1 MILRIVLASVKEL
14 KVLELTGPRD
24 RMSPEIGP
32 NPSAT
37 IRTERGI
44 RKRTDG
50 LVGENPHQQ
59 RDLDGA
65 VAAAV
70 AAGLV
75 VQEFYEG
82 ETAATYAKRDGSP
95 VTDADLAA
103 DQAIR
108 TILTERFPNDAILSE
123 EGQND
128 HQRLRVSRCWIVDP
142 IDGTEQFIQRTG
154 EFDVLVALVENGRPQ
169 AVAGYQ
175 PSTRLLI
182 TALKDGGAWMRSGES
197 AWRRVRLK
205 PAGGQLRIG
214 TSKWFGSPDNAAI
227 IDSVAN
233 RLGVAQE
240 QPAVTG
246 FSPRIFLDPRDVDV
260 MIGVRPGADQTMA
273 SEWDF
278 AVADL
283 VIHEAGGMV
292 TDLTG
297 QQFRYNK
304 PIPINVGGLIA
315 AADPESHARVL
326 AALQR
331 ELDDL

>member
-1 MILRIVLASVKEL
+1 
-14 KVLELTGPRD
+14 
-24 RMSPEIGP
+24 
-32 NPSAT
+32 
-37 IRTERGI
+37 
-44 RKRTDG
+44 
-50 LVGENPHQQ
+50 LVGENPSLQ

-65 VAAAV
+65 ILAAL
-70 AAGLV
+70 AAGAV

-123 EGQND
+123 EGQD
-128 HQRLRVSRCWIVDP
+128 DVRRLNVSRCWIVDP
-142 IDGTEQFIQRTG
+142 IDGTEQFIRRTG
-154 EFDVLVALVENGRPQ
+154 EFDVLVALVENGRPL

-182 TALKDGGAWMRSGES
+182 TALKDGGAWMRCGEK
-197 AWRRVRLK
+197 AWRRLWLE
-205 PAGGQLRIG
+205 PAGAVMHIG
-214 TSKWFGSPDNAAI
+214 TSKWFGSPGNAAI

-233 RLGVAQE
+233 QLGVTQE

-246 FSPRIFLDPRDVDV
+246 FSPRIFLPPRDVDV
-260 MIGVRPGADQTMA
+260 MIGVRPGTDQTMA
-273 SEWDF
+273 FEWDF

-283 VIHEAGGMV
+283 VIHEAGGLV
-292 TDLTG
+292 TNLTG

-304 PIPINVGGLIA
+304 PVPNNTGGLIA

-326 AALQR
+326 SALPS
-331 ELDDL
+331 ELEGL

>member
-1 MILRIVLASVKEL
+1 M
-14 KVLELTGPRD
+14 VLEQTGPRD
-24 RMSPEIGP
+24 RIIPEAGL

-37 IRTERGI
+37 ILTERRI
-44 RKRTDG
+44 QKRNEG
-50 LVGENPHQQ
+50 LVGENPHQH
-59 RDLDGA
+59 RDLGGA
-65 VAAAV
+65 IAAV
-70 AAGLV
+70 LAAGAV

-128 HQRLRVSRCWIVDP
+128 DQRLTVSRCWIVDP

-154 EFDVLVALVENGRPQ
+154 EFDVLVALVENGRPL

-175 PSTRLLI
+175 PGTRLLI
-182 TALKDGGAWMRSGES
+182 TALKDGGAWMRCSES
-197 AWRRVRLK
+197 AWRRVLLE
-205 PAGGQLRIG
+205 PASAQLRIG

-233 RLGVAQE
+233 WLGVTQE

-246 FSPRIFLDPRDVDV
+246 FSPRIFLTPRVVDV
-260 MIGVRPGADQTMA
+260 MIGVRPGGDQTMA

-304 PIPINVGGLIA
+304 PVPINFGGLIA

-326 AALQR
+326 AALPSG
-331 ELDDL
+331 LMGL

>member
-1 MILRIVLASVKEL
+1 MTVARVERTERPHWSGIRQ
-14 KVLELTGPRD
+14 
-24 RMSPEIGP
+24 

-37 IRTERGI
+37 ILTGRGI
-44 RKRTDG
+44 EKRNDG
-50 LVGENPHQQ
+50 LAGQHSRHQ

-65 VAAAV
+65 IAAAL
-70 AAGLV
+70 AAGAI
-75 VQEFYEG
+75 VQEFYDG

-108 TILTERFPNDAILSE
+108 TILIERFPNDAILSE
-123 EGQND
+123 EGRD
-128 HQRLRVSRCWIVDP
+128 DDRRLSVSRCWIVDP

-154 EFDVLVALVENGRPQ
+154 EFDVLVALVENGRPL

-182 TALKDGGAWMRSGES
+182 TALKDGGAWMRCGER
-197 AWRRVRLK
+197 AWQRLRLE
-205 PAGGQLRIG
+205 PAGVQLRIG
-214 TSKWFGSPDNAAI
+214 TSKWFGSPGNAAI

-233 RLGVAQE
+233 RLGVPQ
-240 QPAVTG
+240 QRPAVTG
-246 FSPRIFLDPRDVDV
+246 FSPRIFLAPREIDV

-283 VIHEAGGMV
+283 VIHEAGGNGDGSHGPAV
-292 TDLTG
+292 PL
-297 QQFRYNK
+297 QQAGAEQCRRAGRGSRSG
-304 PIPINVGGLIA
+304 V
-315 AADPESHARVL
+315 ARPRPGR
-326 AALQR
+326 A
-331 ELDDL
+331 